1 MTLEHL
7 KDKIEK
13 VIDEIEIKKVEIPSF
28 NKLEK
33 RIIWILGWV
42 IFIACL
48 YYWIFF
54 FFIARFYEPLLY
66 TTYFTLILISFT
78 CIFKFESPL
87 FNTLTCITVYG
98 FINITV
104 GLFFEVTDILNLISG
119 GLLHAFIAGVQL
131 FIIFH
136 PKIYIQ
142 RGYLMWGLLFYFI
155 FMSSYDSF
163 HRWNLITGLE
173 NVISDTFTK
182 AYSFY
187 ALWIS
192 GIVIYFYKNRH
203 GLVIKE

>member
-1 MTLEHL
+1 MALENI
-7 KDKIEK
+7 KEKIQK
-13 VIDEIEIKKVEIPSF
+13 ILDEIEIKRVEVPSF

-33 RIIWILGWV
+33 RIIEVLGWI
-42 IFIACL
+42 IFLGCL

-54 FFIARFYEPLLY
+54 FFIVRIYEPLLY
-66 TTYFTLILISFT
+66 TTYFTMILIGFT
-78 CIFKFESPL
+78 CIFKFESTL

-98 FINITV
+98 FINITI
-104 GLFFEVTDILNLISG
+104 GLSFTVTDILNLISG
-119 GLLHAFIAGVQL
+119 PLLHGFIAGVQL
-131 FIIFH
+131 FIVLH
-136 PKIYIQ
+136 RKIYIQ

-163 HRWNLITGLE
+163 SRWNLITGLE
-173 NVISDTFTK
+173 NIFSAEFTK

-192 GIVIYFYKNRH
+192 GIVIYHYKKRF

>member
-1 MTLEHL
+1 MALENI
-7 KDKIEK
+7 KEIIEK
-13 VIDEIEIKKVEIPSF
+13 VIDEIKIKRVEIPSF

-33 RIIWILGWV
+33 RIIGIIGWI

-54 FFIARFYEPLLY
+54 FFIVRIYEPLLY
-66 TTYFTLILISFT
+66 TTYFTKILIGFT
-78 CIFKFESPL
+78 CIFKFESTL

-98 FINITV
+98 FINITI
-104 GLFFEVTDILNLISG
+104 GLSFTVTDILNLISG
-119 GLLHAFIAGVQL
+119 PLLHGFIAGVQL
-131 FIIFH
+131 FIVLH
-136 PKIYIQ
+136 RKIYIQ

-163 HRWNLITGLE
+163 HRWNLITGLGH
-173 NVISDTFTK
+173 IFSDVFTK

-192 GIVIYFYKNRH
+192 GIVIYHYKNRL
-203 GLVIKE
+203 GLIIKE